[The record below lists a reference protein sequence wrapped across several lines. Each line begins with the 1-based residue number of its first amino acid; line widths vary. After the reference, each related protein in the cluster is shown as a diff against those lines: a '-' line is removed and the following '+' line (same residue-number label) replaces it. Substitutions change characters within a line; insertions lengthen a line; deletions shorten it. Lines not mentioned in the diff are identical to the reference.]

1 MKPSRAV
8 AYLQILPSV
17 DAASPTVSSADYSP
31 SARPGLQSPTKSAA
45 SSLRLLPKD
54 AETISAHAVSAV
66 PPIRPALA
74 EQLSLPMPAAT
85 DVLVIAME
93 TVSLDT
99 FVHELTS
106 LRPRHVID
114 LRPVPF
120 FNIEERRFDRRRAF
134 AFFDEIGT
142 TYHDLATLCLLEIK
156 SSQDAR
162 LNPARL
168 VPDLPERMGLDVLRG
183 PLVVLLSN
191 DTLVEDYTAMLPS
204 LLPSTARGA
213 WRARRL

>member
-8 AYLQILPSV
+8 AHLQILPALEAV
-17 DAASPTVSSADYSP
+17 SPTGSSADYTP
-31 SARPGLQSPTKSAA
+31 SYRMGQQSPTNRAA
-45 SSLRLLPKD
+45 SSLHLLPMD
-54 AETISAHAVSAV
+54 SETMAAHVVPVV
-66 PPIRPALA
+66 PPIRSALP
-74 EQLSLPMPAAT
+74 EQLSLPIPAAA

-93 TVSLDT
+93 TISLGE
-99 FVHELTS
+99 FVGELRL

-168 VPDLPERMGLDVLRG
+168 VPDLPERMGLDVLRS

-204 LLPSTARGA
+204 LLPSTERGT